1 MNAGKHWR
9 DDVSP
14 AAGDWHVPWIWTAQP
29 VWAPNAYV
37 RFRRTLEIASPANPL
52 HIELTADARYWLWVN
67 GVFVGAGPARAWPT
81 YWSYDRYDL
90 TPHLRSGRNAIA
102 VLVNHWR
109 AGNFQ
114 YLPAPAGLALRLQT
128 DGGRVVDQTGTHW
141 KSALAPTEASHTAR
155 ISVQLGFEE
164 HHDARAEDGW
174 RAPDFDDAR
183 WRRAVLAP
191 AAARRVEARDIPH
204 LVGETQAARTLLA
217 EEEVRPP
224 AHVWNLDLKPL
235 FAPRDTSSN
244 FCFVRGFVVSSVQSS
259 VDQTV
264 EFIRPHHHAG
274 PFLVGAKHYPA
285 IELPA
290 DRDVIAQPVELKR
303 GWNRVVFPY
312 PGYRDALAADL
323 PAGGVHLP
331 VFVLTVR
338 AQSRLRWAY
347 REEKGGAEWAFAG
360 PFPLSAKQ
368 TAAMRAQVDFPRVV
382 QAERFPTGATR
393 TQALRCASATADQW
407 DAWQDAKWMRPLTA
421 AELLTTDVFVQWCGD
436 EVLAPRAGPTR
447 SAATAHGREIAPA
460 TRGRDVRM
468 LFDFGR
474 MVVGRLGFEIEAP
487 AGVQIDLHGFE
498 FIQPDGRHNLATGMN
513 NTLRYISRGGRQ
525 EFRSLQ
531 RRGFRYVWLV
541 ARDMRGRA
549 VQLRRL
555 DVEVSTYPQSGRGA
569 FSCSEPLLNRI
580 WRAGAHTMRCCAEDT
595 YTDCPTYEQTHW
607 VGDARNEALVDWVV
621 NGDARLWRH
630 CLLQAGRGLERL
642 PLVPSHVPSSWE
654 NLLPAWSFLWL
665 RSCREYLWWTGDRVG
680 AEELFGWVGKCVAG
694 IEADVGRDGL
704 FRLRAW
710 NMFDWAAMETP
721 ADGAVTHLSCLAA
734 QALDDVAELAEW
746 LDRRAESARW
756 RATAAQLRE
765 SVNRHLWDDGTQAYA
780 DCLRADGTL
789 GTVRSQQTQVAAL
802 LAGVAQGK
810 RAQRCREIVARAPEG
825 FVRAGSPFFVF
836 FQLELLARNA
846 DGRAMLELMRRSWGF
861 MLREGATTFWE
872 LWSLTSGRLTRS
884 HCHGWSAAPTYFL
897 STAILGI
904 TPGEPGSR
912 IVRFRPAPGDLQSIR
927 GNVPTPWGW
936 VKVAGRRSGR
946 AWNYTLAV
954 PAGCRVQAELGGA
967 DKVTFR

>member
-1 MNAGKHWR
+1 MSDKRQTRG
-9 DDVSP
+9 DST
-14 AAGDWHVPWIWTAQP
+14 AAGAESWPWIWTAEP

-37 RFRRTLEIASPANPL
+37 RFRRTVEIAAAVGL
-52 HIELTADARYWLWVN
+52 HLDITADARYWLWVN
-67 GVFVGAGPARAWPT
+67 GVFIGAGPARAWPAH
-81 YWSYDRYDL
+81 WSYDRFDL
-90 TPHLRSGRNAIA
+90 SPHLRPGRNAIA

-109 AGNFQ
+109 EGNFQ
-114 YLPAPAGLALRLQT
+114 YLSAPPGLAARLRTHDGRILDETGAHWKTAPA
-128 DGGRVVDQTGTHW
+128 V
-141 KSALAPTEASHTAR
+141 TEAGHTAR

-174 RAPDFDDAR
+174 CAPEFDDAR
-183 WRRAVLAP
+183 WRRAVLVP

-204 LVGETQAARTLLA
+204 LAGETQAARALLV

-235 FAPRDTSSN
+235 FAPNDRSSN
-244 FCFVRGFVVSSVQSS
+244 FCFVRGFVVTSVHSR

-274 PFLVGAKHYPA
+274 PFLVGAKDYPT

-338 AQSRLRWAY
+338 AKERLRWAY
-347 REEKGGAEWAFAG
+347 RAGKGGAAWAFAG
-360 PFPLSAKQ
+360 PFPLDAKQ

-382 QAERFPTGATR
+382 QAERFPVGATR
-393 TQALRCASATADQW
+393 GQARRCARATAEQW
-407 DAWQDAKWMRPLTA
+407 DAWRDEKWMQPLTS
-421 AELLTTDVFVQWCGD
+421 AETLTKDVFAQWCGD
-436 EVLAPRAGPTR
+436 EALAMRARAPR
-447 SAATAHGREIAPA
+447 SASPMEGWKIAPPA
-460 TRGRDVRM
+460 PGRDVRL

-487 AGVQIDLHGFE
+487 AGVQIDWHGFE

-525 EFRSLQ
+525 QFRSLQ
-531 RRGFRYVWLV
+531 RRGFRYGWLV
-541 ARDMRGRA
+541 VRGLRGRA
-549 VQLRRL
+549 VRLRRL
-555 DVEVSTYPQSGRGA
+555 EVEISTYPQSQRGR

-580 WRAGAHTMRCCAEDT
+580 WRVGAHTLRCCAEDT

-630 CLLQAGRGLERL
+630 GLLQAGRGLERL

-665 RSCREYLWWTGDRVG
+665 RSCREYLWWTGDRAG
-680 AEELFGWVGKCVAG
+680 AEELFVWVAKCVRG
-694 IEADVGRDGL
+694 IEAHLGADRL
-704 FRLRAW
+704 FRMRAW

-721 ADGAVTHLSCLAA
+721 ADGTVTHLNCLAA
-734 QALDDVAELAEW
+734 LALDEVAELAEW
-746 LDRRAESARW
+746 LGRRAEAVRW
-756 RATAAQLRE
+756 RKHAARLRVAVSRQLWDEGTAAF
-765 SVNRHLWDDGTQAYA
+765 VDCRHRDGE
-780 DCLRADGTL
+780 L
-789 GTVRSQQTQVAAL
+789 GQVRSQQTQVAAL
-802 LAGVAQGK
+802 LARVATGA
-810 RAQRCREIVARAPEG
+810 RARRCRAIVARAPEG

-836 FQLELLARNA
+836 FQLELLARQA

-872 LWSLTSGRLTRS
+872 LWSLTTGRLTRS
-884 HCHGWSAAPTYFL
+884 HCHGWSAAPTFFL
-897 STAILGI
+897 STAILGV
-904 TPGEPGSR
+904 TPGAPDSR
-912 IVRFRPAPGDLQSIR
+912 LIRFRPAPGDLEKISGR
-927 GNVPTPWGW
+927 VPTPWGW
-936 VKVAGRRSGR
+936 VSVAGRRHRDGCWSYELR
-946 AWNYTLAV
+946 V
-954 PAGCRVQAELGGA
+954 PDSCRVEANLSA
-967 DKVTFR
+967 RDRLSVR

>member
-1 MNAGKHWR
+1 MPPEAAVNAGAEW
-9 DDVSP
+9 S
-14 AAGDWHVPWIWTAQP
+14 APWIWTPEP
-29 VWAPNAYV
+29 VWAANAYV
-37 RFRRTLEIASPANPL
+37 RFRRELELAAPDGVCV
-52 HIELTADARYWLWVN
+52 ELTADARYWLWVN
-67 GVFVGAGPARAWPT
+67 GTFVGAGPARGWPEH
-81 YWSYDRYDL
+81 WSYDRYDL
-90 TPHLRSGRNAIA
+90 TRFLRRGRNTIA

-109 AGNFQ
+109 SGNFQ
-114 YLPAPAGLALRLQT
+114 YLSAPPGLTARILSAT
-128 DGGRVVDQTGTHW
+128 DGLLDATGPHW
-141 KSALAPTEASHTAR
+141 KTARAVTEAAHTAR
-155 ISVQLGFEE
+155 VSVQLGFEE

-174 RAPDFDDAR
+174 RTGTFSAAH
-183 WRRAVLAP
+183 WRRAVSAP
-191 AAARRVEARDIPH
+191 AAKRRLEPRDIAP
-204 LVGETQAARTLLA
+204 LAGEIVPAQAVLR
-217 EEEVRPP
+217 EEEVLP
-224 AHVWNLDLKPL
+224 ATHVWNLDLKPL
-235 FAPRDTSSN
+235 FARRDRSSN
-244 FCFVRGFVVSSVQSS
+244 FCFVRGFVVTSVHSTA
-259 VDQTV
+259 DQTV

-338 AQSRLRWAY
+338 AQRRLRWAY
-347 REEKGGAEWAFAG
+347 RAGKGGAEWAFAG
-360 PFPLSAKQ
+360 PFPLTAKQ

-393 TQALRCASATADQW
+393 SQALRCASATAEQW

-421 AELLTTDVFVQWCGD
+421 AELLTADVFAEWCGD
-436 EVLAPRAGPTR
+436 EVLAPRARPFR
-447 SAATAHGREIAPA
+447 SAVTPHGWEIAPA
-460 TRGRDVRM
+460 ARGRDVRM

-513 NTLRYISRGGRQ
+513 NTLRYTSRNGRQ
-525 EFRSLQ
+525 QFRSLQ

-555 DVEVSTYPQSGRGA
+555 DVEVSTYPQSGRGG

-580 WRAGAHTMRCCAEDT
+580 WRVGAHTLRCCAEDT

-665 RSCREYLWWTGDRVG
+665 RSCREYLWWTGDRAG

-694 IEADVGRDGL
+694 IEANLGSDGL

-746 LDRRAESARW
+746 LGRVAESARW
-756 RATAAQLRE
+756 RVTAAQLRE
-765 SVNRHLWDDGTQAYA
+765 SVNRHLWDDGTHSYA
-780 DCLRADGTL
+780 DCLRADGAL

-810 RAQRCREIVARAPEG
+810 RAQRCREIVAHAPEG

-836 FQLELLARNA
+836 FQLELLARDA
-846 DGRAMLELMRRSWGF
+846 DGPAMLELMRRSWGF

-872 LWSLTSGRLTRS
+872 LWSLTTGRLTRS

-912 IVRFRPAPGDLQSIR
+912 MVRFRPAPGDLRSIR

-936 VKVAGRRSGR
+936 VEVAGRRSGH
-946 AWNYTLAV
+946 AWNYTLTV
-954 PAGCRVQAELGGA
+954 PAGCRVEAELGGA